1 MAPGLFAKA
10 IAEGAP
16 LQLFNHGRM
25 SRDFTY
31 VDDVAEGTVRV
42 LDSPAK
48 PDPAWSGVA
57 PLVASSSAPWRVY
70 NIGNGRPTELLRFV
84 ELLEQAFGR
93 NSERVLLPMQPG
105 DVPATWAD
113 VRALEDQ
120 IGFRPTTTIEVGTAR
135 FVQWYREY
143 YCV

>member
-1 MAPGLFAKA
+1 
-10 IAEGAP
+10 
-16 LQLFNHGRM
+16 
-25 SRDFTY
+25 
-31 VDDVAEGTVRV
+31 
-42 LDSPAK
+42 
-48 PDPAWSGVA
+48 VA